1 MVDDIFTDPL
11 TDTDYTVVSIDKL
24 PNINKFSGELLY
36 IDNRTSVS
44 YSQDQLIKFR
54 TIIEL

>member
-1 MVDDIFTDPL
+1 MEDDIFTDPL
-11 TDTDYTVVSIDKL
+11 TDTDYTVVSIDKV
-24 PNINKFSGELLY
+24 PSINKFSGELLY

-44 YSQDQLIKFR
+44 YSEDQLIKFR